1 MGNIE
6 FIKIY
11 EDEYFFEIECKA
23 YSDKVSVNM
32 NTYVDNNSIDDLIDK
47 IHQFINLKTNEFVWE
62 TSKNGNDTTPNFM
75 IKIFYRDSVGHI
87 RIEVYCE
94 INDGATLDK
103 HNCCF
108 YIDGI
113 EAGQLEQFGRRI
125 LSLKN
130 PGIGARCNI
139 V

>member
-32 NTYVDNNSIDDLIDK
+32 NAYVDNNSIDNLKDK
-47 IHQFINLKTNEFVWE
+47 IYQFINLKTEEFVWE
-62 TSKNGNDTTPNFM
+62 TSKYGNDTTPNFM
-75 IKIFYRDSVGHI
+75 MIIFYQDSVGHI

-94 INDGATLDK
+94 IDM
-103 HNCCF
+103 
-108 YIDGI
+108 
-113 EAGQLEQFGRRI
+113 GQLWI
-125 LSLKN
+125 
-130 PGIGARCNI
+130 NI
-139 V
+139 IVVFTLMELRLDNWSNLEAKL

>member
-23 YSDKVSVNM
+23 YSDKVIVNM
-32 NTYVDNNSIDDLIDK
+32 NTYVDNNSIDDLKDK
-47 IHQFINLKTNEFVWE
+47 IQQFINLKTKEFVWE
-62 TSKNGNDTTPNFM
+62 TSKNGNDTAPNFM
-75 IKIFYRDSVGHI
+75 MKIFYLDSVGHI

-94 INDGATLDK
+94 IDDGETLDK

-113 EAGQLEQFGRRI
+113 ESGQLEQFARGI

-130 PGIGARCNI
+130 PGIGVRI
-139 V
+139 HMV